1 MSDKRP
7 TYSGPVMSKE
17 AAREIADGSC
27 RDEDEKAYGRPQVW
41 FAPPQL
47 PTSIASEVLTV
58 AK

>member
-1 MSDKRP
+1 
-7 TYSGPVMSKE
+7 MSKE

-41 FAPPQL
+41 FAPASVADL
-47 PTSIASEVLTV
+47 AIASEVLTI